1 MHIDPARAFKAASPR
16 FIVVL
21 DGEFTYDTAA
31 HARYQAT
38 ERFAP
43 NDRPT
48 GKPADAS
55 NDPRVTPRW
64 PFLRLVTLSW
74 LVLSDAGDGLRPLRL
89 ESRGLPEQDE
99 AAILTAFF
107 NDMQQLGAVELVT
120 WGGFHVDLPRMLMSA
135 MTLGLRIPDALKG
148 LLSPWRRHESGHRD
162 LMSEV
167 CAGAGPVHL
176 AEVAARLS
184 IPVKTVCRA
193 DLVSRLMEHGKWS
206 SVRAVAEG
214 DTLTTC
220 MVLMLWRHMAGEGAS
235 ALEAKM
241 RLATF
246 IAENCAHRPY
256 HRDWLAYRDDAL
268 RIAFATET
276 ARMGALAPAI

>member
-1 MHIDPARAFKAASPR
+1 MHIDPARVFKPASPR
-16 FIVVL
+16 FIIVL
-21 DGEFTYDTAA
+21 DGEFAYDTTA

-43 NDRPT
+43 NDRPI
-48 GKPADAS
+48 GKPADAAD
-55 NDPRVTPRW
+55 DPRIKPRW
-64 PFLRLVTLSW
+64 PFRRLVTLAW
-74 LVLSDAGDGLRPLRL
+74 LVMSDTGDGLRALRI
-89 ESRGLPEQDE
+89 ECRSLPEQDE

-107 NDMQQLGAVELVT
+107 NDVQQLGAVELVT
-120 WGGFHVDLPRMLMSA
+120 WGGFHADLPRILMGA
-135 MTLGLRIPDALKG
+135 MTSGLRVPDVLKG

-214 DTLTTC
+214 DVLTTA
-220 MVLMLWRHMAGEGAS
+220 MILMLWRVMAGEGAS

-256 HRDWLAYRDDAL
+256 HRDWLAYRDDTL
-268 RIAFATET
+268 REAFAAEA
-276 ARMGALAPAI
+276 ARIGALAPTI